1 MIEYTNSTT
10 TQKNFKNIKAAKIHA
25 PVKIDEIIKIFF
37 TLDCISL
44 SDKLINNDKVT
55 NPSKNVNDIF
65 LNIYKGRTFWKE
77 EIIKKINH
85 SRSIIKLINHKWK
98 GGAPIFQR
106 IDAIIN
112 SST

>member
-1 MIEYTNSTT
+1 MIEYTNNTT

-44 SDKLINNDKVT
+44 SDKLINKDKIT
-55 NPSKNVNDIF
+55 NPSKNVSDIF

-77 EIIKKINH
+77 EITKKINH
-85 SRSIIKLINHKWK
+85 SRSIIKLINHK
-98 GGAPIFQR
+98 
-106 IDAIIN
+106 
-112 SST
+112 